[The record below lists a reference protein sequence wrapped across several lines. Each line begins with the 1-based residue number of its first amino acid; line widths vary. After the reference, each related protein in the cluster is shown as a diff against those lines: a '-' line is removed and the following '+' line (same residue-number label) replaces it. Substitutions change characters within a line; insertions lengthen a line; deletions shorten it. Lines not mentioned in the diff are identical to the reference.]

1 MTYQKPLA
9 LCAVCAMALL
19 SLLQLCG
26 LAPSW
31 IAFLL
36 GVAMFFVWKIQERAS
51 FADCGLDFAPV
62 GAYLSRRA
70 VLLAFLAPIAVQI
83 GLLLLAHA
91 FFPAYS
97 DAMALKNS
105 LQFLSNGTILSALQI
120 IIMAFGEELAW
131 RGFFQRQL
139 GALMPSRAALVL
151 AALCYSL
158 GHVNSG
164 ELSVMVYDFA
174 IVLFSNLLYSY
185 VYTKTGNL
193 WLTTISHAAASL
205 CSFLVL
211 LML

>member
-1 MTYQKPLA
+1 MT
-9 LCAVCAMALL
+9 LL
-19 SLLQLCG
+19 SLLQLFG

-51 FADCGLDFAPV
+51 FADCGLAFAPV

-83 GLLLLAHA
+83 GLLLLARA

-105 LQFLSNGTILSALQI
+105 LQFLSNGTILSVLQI
-120 IIMAFGEELAW
+120 IIMTFGEELAW

-174 IVLFSNLLYSY
+174 IVLFRSRSVSLSSNGGSEYS
-185 VYTKTGNL
+185 
-193 WLTTISHAAASL
+193 
-205 CSFLVL
+205 CSGA
-211 LML
+211 